1 MLNFLIEQYEKI
13 VYLMPTYKQYTL
25 ISTGIFLLSATV
37 AITLYMDEFKG
48 KYILYI
54 TIVLFTIA
62 ITLMKLK
69 NSTEV
74 FPTEYFS
81 DMPNPGIKEIDDNY
95 KKKFIKYRF
104 KTAHNPLVQS
114 TSKLTYFLTAGHS
127 KWEQNIN
134 TLDYV
139 LSRGVRALCFDV
151 IYMNNTPYIVSGK
164 FDEDN
169 KFSTDSSNYYDFY
182 DVMYHLNEH
191 ATQKSLRITV
201 PNYNDPLIIIL
212 RLHSPQAENNNNLVG
227 AILTQVFNDKIP
239 KNGNNYRTID
249 GTRLRDLR
257 NKVVIIVNSEGTVGL
272 NDNTTL
278 FNMKFSDINI
288 YNKQSIQN
296 TLMQQATSDIPRLV
310 IPSYDNVQ
318 NFNDCTITLGNY
330 KDYGI
335 QFVAINYKL
344 EDDATTTCAYQYDE
358 EFKSHGYAFKLLS
371 SS

>member
-1 MLNFLIEQYEKI
+1 
-13 VYLMPTYKQYTL
+13 MPTYKQYT
-25 ISTGIFLLSATV
+25 ITSTGIFLLSATI

-62 ITLMKLK
+62 IMLIKLN

-74 FPTEYFS
+74 FPIEHFS
-81 DMPNPGIKEIDDNY
+81 DMPNPGIKDIDNTFNDD
-95 KKKFIKYRF
+95 FIKYRF

-114 TSKLTYFLTAGHS
+114 TSKLTYLLTAGNS

-164 FDEDN
+164 YNEEN
-169 KFSTDSSNYYDFY
+169 KFSTNSSNYYDFY

-212 RLHSPQAENNNNLVG
+212 KLHSPHAENNNNLVG
-227 AILTQVFNDKIP
+227 SILKQVFDNKIP
-239 KNGNNYRTID
+239 KNGDDYRTLND
-249 GTRLRDLR
+249 NPTPKLNELK
-257 NKVVIIVNSEGTVGL
+257 NKVVIIVHSEGSIGL
-272 NDNTTL
+272 NDSTTL
-278 FNMKFSDINI
+278 FKMKFSDINI

-296 TLMQQATSDIPRLV
+296 TLMQQTSSNIPRLV

-318 NFNDCTITLGNY
+318 NFNDCTITLENY
-330 KDYGI
+330 KQYDI

-344 EDDATTTCAYQYDE
+344 EDDATTTCAYQYDD
-358 EFKSHGYAFKLLS
+358 EFKSHGYAFKLLAP
-371 SS
+371 